1 MMTVLYRA
9 MNILESGKF
18 VQKIKYGC
26 ELQGTPV
33 GVCRAPLG
41 ELTAAEKSEFRA
53 AMEPILNW

>member
-1 MMTVLYRA
+1 

-33 GVCRAPLG
+33 GLCRAPLG
-41 ELTAAEKSEFRA
+41 ALDADEKAAFAA
-53 AMEPILNW
+53 AMQPILAW

>member
-1 MMTVLYRA
+1 

-33 GVCRAPLG
+33 GKARAPLG
-41 ELTAAEKSEFRA
+41 ELTDEEKKAFRA